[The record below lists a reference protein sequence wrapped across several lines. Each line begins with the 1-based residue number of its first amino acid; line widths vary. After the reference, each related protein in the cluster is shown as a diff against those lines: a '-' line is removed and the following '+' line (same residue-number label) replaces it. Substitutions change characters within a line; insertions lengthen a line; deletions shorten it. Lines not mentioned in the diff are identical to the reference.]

1 MGNDRETTQV
11 IMSIQKAAM
20 FMDPF
25 FKLTMM
31 GTAFLITYL
40 ARMAKEGKISRGEFN
55 SVQDFIKAT
64 EGKYTITNVPFDK
77 DYSPW
82 EVKETIVEG
91 KNRYIVRNS
100 STGEVL
106 RGKNGEKLIWRNV
119 KKAEKEMISR
129 NQKENLALDELKEMG
144 IRHVILPDLNQN
156 DGMVQIAIFNED
168 KEKFVG
174 WQERYLLSRM
184 QGGEHHLRDLQ
195 NLTNGNTSL
204 LSMPVEGDKMERMV
218 NDFRELKINYA
229 VLPDLNIGDGETQI
243 VVANSDVPNVEFWMQ
258 MHNQELLN
266 RGEEPKEMKS
276 VTMESYRRTGDMTAE
291 QYADTA
297 SEELK
302 KVNEKYEG
310 RTPGDAEKAV
320 REQEKGVRSINSE
333 AYDEY
338 RKNPEYV
345 EISIDKETLVD
356 NSRYALSPELSGKGI
371 FACRIP
377 GTYDETEQTLVV
389 PEERVFSY
397 NGNRQYRAFLKKDE
411 KPLVIGASG
420 KKIPDEM
427 RVSGIKIRDTY
438 FDPVER
444 EKSGVKKPGD
454 LKKDHAKNLNNFDRR
469 AYDFE
474 VLERA
479 FLRK

>member
-1 MGNDRETTQV
+1 M
-11 IMSIQKAAM
+11 
-20 FMDPF
+20 
-25 FKLTMM
+25 
-31 GTAFLITYL
+31 
-40 ARMAKEGKISRGEFN
+40 
-55 SVQDFIKAT
+55 
-64 EGKYTITNVPFDK
+64 
-77 DYSPW
+77 
-82 EVKETIVEG
+82 KETIVEG

-229 VLPDLNIGDGETQI
+229 VLPDLNVGDGETQI

-258 MHNQELLN
+258 MYNQDLLE

-276 VTMESYRRTGDMTAE
+276 VTMDGYRRTGMMTEE

-302 KVNEKYEG
+302 KANEKYEG
-310 RTPGDAEKAV
+310 REAGDAEKAV
-320 REQEKGVRSINSE
+320 REQEKGVRNINSE

-338 RKNPEYV
+338 TKNPEYV

-356 NSRYALSPELSGKGI
+356 HSRYASSPELSGKGL

-377 GTYDETEQTLVV
+377 GTYGENEQTLVV
-389 PEERVFSY
+389 PEDRVFYY
-397 NGNRQYRAFLKKDE
+397 NGGQQYRVFLKQNE
-411 KPLVIGASG
+411 KPLVIGPSGEKIAEEKRASG
-420 KKIPDEM
+420 EKL
-427 RVSGIKIRDTY
+427 RNTY
-438 FDPVER
+438 FDTVEK
-444 EKSGVKKPGD
+444 KSAERI
-454 LKKDHAKNLNNFDRR
+454 KKDPVKNLNNFDRR

-474 VLERA
+474 ALERA
-479 FLRK
+479 ILHK

>member
-229 VLPDLNIGDGETQI
+229 VLPDLNVGDGETQI

-258 MHNQELLN
+258 MYNQDLIE

-276 VTMESYRRTGDMTAE
+276 VTMDGYRRTGMMTEE

-302 KVNEKYEG
+302 KANEKYEG
-310 RTPGDAEKAV
+310 REAGDAEKAV
-320 REQEKGVRSINSE
+320 REQEKGVRNINSE

-338 RKNPEYV
+338 TKNPEYV

-356 NSRYALSPELSGKGI
+356 HSRYASSPELSGKGL

-377 GTYDETEQTLVV
+377 GTYGENEQTLVV
-389 PEERVFSY
+389 PEDRVFYY
-397 NGNRQYRAFLKKDE
+397 NGGQQYRVFLKQNE

-420 KKIPDEM
+420 EKIAEEK
-427 RVSGIKIRDTY
+427 RASGEKLRNTY
-438 FDPVER
+438 FDTVEK
-444 EKSGVKKPGD
+444 KSAERI
-454 LKKDHAKNLNNFDRR
+454 KKDPVKNLNNFDRR

-474 VLERA
+474 ALERA
-479 FLRK
+479 ILHK

>member
-229 VLPDLNIGDGETQI
+229 VLPDLNVGDGETQI

-258 MHNQELLN
+258 MYNQDLLE

-276 VTMESYRRTGDMTAE
+276 VTMDGYRRTGMMTEE

-302 KVNEKYEG
+302 KANEKYEG
-310 RTPGDAEKAV
+310 REAGDAEKAV
-320 REQEKGVRSINSE
+320 REQEKGVRNINSE

-338 RKNPEYV
+338 TKNPEYA

-356 NSRYALSPELSGKGI
+356 HSRYASSPELSGKGL

-377 GTYDETEQTLVV
+377 GTYGENEQTLVV
-389 PEERVFSY
+389 PEDRVFYY
-397 NGNRQYRAFLKKDE
+397 NGGQQYRVFLKQNE
-411 KPLVIGASG
+411 KPLVIGPSGEKIAEEKRASG
-420 KKIPDEM
+420 EKL
-427 RVSGIKIRDTY
+427 RNTY
-438 FDPVER
+438 FDTVEK
-444 EKSGVKKPGD
+444 KSAERI
-454 LKKDHAKNLNNFDRR
+454 KKDPVKNLNNFDRR

-474 VLERA
+474 ALERA
-479 FLRK
+479 ILHK

>member
-229 VLPDLNIGDGETQI
+229 VLPDLNVGDGETQI

-258 MHNQELLN
+258 MYNQDLLE

-276 VTMESYRRTGDMTAE
+276 VTMDGYRRTGMMTEE

-302 KVNEKYEG
+302 KANEKYEG
-310 RTPGDAEKAV
+310 REAGDAEKAV
-320 REQEKGVRSINSE
+320 REQEKGVRNINSE

-338 RKNPEYV
+338 TKNNEYV

-356 NSRYALSPELSGKGI
+356 HSRYASSPELSGKGL

-377 GTYDETEQTLVV
+377 GTYGENEQTLVV
-389 PEERVFSY
+389 PEDRVFYY
-397 NGNRQYRAFLKKDE
+397 NGGQQYRVFLKQNE
-411 KPLVIGASG
+411 KPLVIGPSGEKIAEEKRASG
-420 KKIPDEM
+420 EKL
-427 RVSGIKIRDTY
+427 RNTY
-438 FDPVER
+438 FDTVEK
-444 EKSGVKKPGD
+444 KSAERI
-454 LKKDHAKNLNNFDRR
+454 KKDPVKNLNNFDRR

-474 VLERA
+474 ALERA
-479 FLRK
+479 ILHK

>member
-1 MGNDRETTQV
+1 
-11 IMSIQKAAM
+11 
-20 FMDPF
+20 MDPF

-229 VLPDLNIGDGETQI
+229 VLPDLNVGDGETQI

-258 MHNQELLN
+258 MYNQDLLE

-276 VTMESYRRTGDMTAE
+276 VTMDGYRRTGMMTEE

-302 KVNEKYEG
+302 KANEKYEG
-310 RTPGDAEKAV
+310 REAGDAEKAV
-320 REQEKGVRSINSE
+320 REQEKGVRNINSE

-338 RKNPEYV
+338 TKNPEYV

-356 NSRYALSPELSGKGI
+356 HSRYASSPELSGKGL

-377 GTYDETEQTLVV
+377 GTYGENEQTLVV
-389 PEERVFSY
+389 PEDRVFYY
-397 NGNRQYRAFLKKDE
+397 NGGQQYRVFLKQNE
-411 KPLVIGASG
+411 KPLVIGPSGEKIAEEKRASG
-420 KKIPDEM
+420 EKL
-427 RVSGIKIRDTY
+427 RNTY
-438 FDPVER
+438 FDTVEK
-444 EKSGVKKPGD
+444 KSAERI
-454 LKKDHAKNLNNFDRR
+454 KKDPVKNLNNFDRR

-474 VLERA
+474 ALERA
-479 FLRK
+479 ILHK

>member
-229 VLPDLNIGDGETQI
+229 VLPDLNVGDGETQI

-258 MHNQELLN
+258 MYNQDLLE

-276 VTMESYRRTGDMTAE
+276 VTMDGYRRTGMMTEE

-302 KVNEKYEG
+302 KANEKYEG
-310 RTPGDAEKAV
+310 REAGDAEKAV
-320 REQEKGVRSINSE
+320 REQEKGVRNINSE

-338 RKNPEYV
+338 TKNPEYV

-356 NSRYALSPELSGKGI
+356 HSRYASSPELSGKGL

-377 GTYDETEQTLVV
+377 GTYGENEQTLVV
-389 PEERVFSY
+389 PEDRVFYY
-397 NGNRQYRAFLKKDE
+397 NGGQQYRVFLKQNE
-411 KPLVIGASG
+411 KPLVIGPSGEKIAEEKRASG
-420 KKIPDEM
+420 EKL
-427 RVSGIKIRDTY
+427 RNTY
-438 FDPVER
+438 FDTVEK
-444 EKSGVKKPGD
+444 KSAERI
-454 LKKDHAKNLNNFDRR
+454 KKDPVKNLNNFDRR
-469 AYDFE
+469 VYDFE
-474 VLERA
+474 ALERA
-479 FLRK
+479 ILHK

>member
-229 VLPDLNIGDGETQI
+229 VLPDLNVGDGETQI

-258 MHNQELLN
+258 MYNQDLLE

-276 VTMESYRRTGDMTAE
+276 VTMDGYRRTGMMTEE

-302 KVNEKYEG
+302 KANEKYEG
-310 RTPGDAEKAV
+310 REAGDAEKAV
-320 REQEKGVRSINSE
+320 REQEKGVRNINSE

-338 RKNPEYV
+338 TKNPEYV

-356 NSRYALSPELSGKGI
+356 HSRYASSPELSGKGL

-377 GTYDETEQTLVV
+377 GTYGENEQTLVV
-389 PEERVFSY
+389 PEDRVFYY
-397 NGNRQYRAFLKKDE
+397 NGGQQYRVFLKQNE
-411 KPLVIGASG
+411 KPLVIGPSGEKIAEEKRASG
-420 KKIPDEM
+420 EKV
-427 RVSGIKIRDTY
+427 RNTY
-438 FDPVER
+438 FDTVEK
-444 EKSGVKKPGD
+444 KSAERI
-454 LKKDHAKNLNNFDRR
+454 KKDPVKNLNNFDRR

-474 VLERA
+474 ALERA
-479 FLRK
+479 ILHK

>member
-204 LSMPVEGDKMERMV
+204 LSMPVEGDKMERVV

-229 VLPDLNIGDGETQI
+229 VLPDLNVGDGETQI

-258 MHNQELLN
+258 MYNQDLLE

-276 VTMESYRRTGDMTAE
+276 VTMDGYRRTGMMTEE

-302 KVNEKYEG
+302 KANEKYEG
-310 RTPGDAEKAV
+310 REAGDAEKAV
-320 REQEKGVRSINSE
+320 REQEKGVRNINSE

-338 RKNPEYV
+338 TKNPEYV

-356 NSRYALSPELSGKGI
+356 HSRYASSPELSGKGL

-377 GTYDETEQTLVV
+377 GTYGENEQTLVV
-389 PEERVFSY
+389 PEDRVFYY
-397 NGNRQYRAFLKKDE
+397 NGGQQYRVFLKQNE
-411 KPLVIGASG
+411 KPLVIGPSGEKIAEEKRASG
-420 KKIPDEM
+420 EKL
-427 RVSGIKIRDTY
+427 RNTY
-438 FDPVER
+438 FDTVEK
-444 EKSGVKKPGD
+444 KSAERI
-454 LKKDHAKNLNNFDRR
+454 KKDPVKNLNNFDRR

-474 VLERA
+474 ALERA
-479 FLRK
+479 ILHK

>member
-40 ARMAKEGKISRGEFN
+40 ARMAKEGKISRGEFH

-229 VLPDLNIGDGETQI
+229 VLPDLNVGDGETQI

-258 MHNQELLN
+258 MYNQDLLE

-276 VTMESYRRTGDMTAE
+276 VTMDGYRRTGMMTEE

-302 KVNEKYEG
+302 KANEKYEG
-310 RTPGDAEKAV
+310 REAGDAEKAV
-320 REQEKGVRSINSE
+320 REQEKGVRNINSE

-338 RKNPEYV
+338 TKNPEYV

-356 NSRYALSPELSGKGI
+356 HSRYASSPELSGKGL

-377 GTYDETEQTLVV
+377 GTYGENEQTLVV
-389 PEERVFSY
+389 PEDRVFYY
-397 NGNRQYRAFLKKDE
+397 NGGQQYRVFLKQNE
-411 KPLVIGASG
+411 KPLVIGPSGEKIAEEKRASG
-420 KKIPDEM
+420 EKL
-427 RVSGIKIRDTY
+427 RNTY
-438 FDPVER
+438 FDTVEK
-444 EKSGVKKPGD
+444 KSAERI
-454 LKKDHAKNLNNFDRR
+454 KKDPVKNLNNFDRR

-474 VLERA
+474 ALECA
-479 FLRK
+479 ILHK

>member
-229 VLPDLNIGDGETQI
+229 VLPDLNVGDGETQI

-258 MHNQELLN
+258 MYNQDLLE

-276 VTMESYRRTGDMTAE
+276 VTMDGYRRTGMMTEE

-302 KVNEKYEG
+302 KANEKYEG
-310 RTPGDAEKAV
+310 REAGDAEKAV
-320 REQEKGVRSINSE
+320 REQEKGVRNINSE

-338 RKNPEYV
+338 TKNPEYV

-356 NSRYALSPELSGKGI
+356 HSRYASSPELSGKGL

-377 GTYDETEQTLVV
+377 GTYGENEQTLVV
-389 PEERVFSY
+389 PEDRVFYY
-397 NGNRQYRAFLKKDE
+397 NGGQQYRVFLKQNE
-411 KPLVIGASG
+411 KPLVIGPSGEKIAEEKRASG
-420 KKIPDEM
+420 EKL
-427 RVSGIKIRDTY
+427 RNTY
-438 FDPVER
+438 FDTVEK
-444 EKSGVKKPGD
+444 KSAERI
-454 LKKDHAKNLNNFDRR
+454 KKDPVKNLNNFDRR

-474 VLERA
+474 ALECA
-479 FLRK
+479 ILHK

>member
-1 MGNDRETTQV
+1 
-11 IMSIQKAAM
+11 
-20 FMDPF
+20 MDPF

-218 NDFRELKINYA
+218 NDFRELKSI
-229 VLPDLNIGDGETQI
+229 
-243 VVANSDVPNVEFWMQ
+243 MQ
-258 MHNQELLN
+258 
-266 RGEEPKEMKS
+266 
-276 VTMESYRRTGDMTAE
+276 Y
-291 QYADTA
+291 
-297 SEELK
+297 
-302 KVNEKYEG
+302 
-310 RTPGDAEKAV
+310 
-320 REQEKGVRSINSE
+320 
-333 AYDEY
+333 
-338 RKNPEYV
+338 
-345 EISIDKETLVD
+345 
-356 NSRYALSPELSGKGI
+356 
-371 FACRIP
+371 CRI
-377 GTYDETEQTLVV
+377 
-389 PEERVFSY
+389 
-397 NGNRQYRAFLKKDE
+397 
-411 KPLVIGASG
+411 
-420 KKIPDEM
+420 
-427 RVSGIKIRDTY
+427 
-438 FDPVER
+438 
-444 EKSGVKKPGD
+444 
-454 LKKDHAKNLNNFDRR
+454 
-469 AYDFE
+469 
-474 VLERA
+474 
-479 FLRK
+479 